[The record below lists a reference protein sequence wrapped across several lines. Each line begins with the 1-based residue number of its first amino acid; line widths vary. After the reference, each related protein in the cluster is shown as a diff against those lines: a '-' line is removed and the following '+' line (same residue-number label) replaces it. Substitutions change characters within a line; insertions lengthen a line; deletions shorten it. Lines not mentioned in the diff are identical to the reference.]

1 MSKAV
6 KRCSATTS
14 ASSSSPVVFNLS
26 SQCSH
31 DLSLKQ
37 PTDPDW
43 RFLSLLPLF
52 ISPRFPLPEVFMM
65 AHEGDR
71 RGKNILSFFKP
82 KVGGHTSPHNNAVQS
97 VEGLRN
103 VGRHIDKVINAQ
115 SAEEIQKN
123 RLRLKATIESVR
135 WLSLQACAFTG
146 HDESPD
152 SKNRGNLIEMIKLM
166 GKLNVEIND
175 VVLENAPK
183 NAKYTSPTIQ
193 KKFCIFSLIR

>member
-52 ISPRFPLPEVFMM
+52 ISPRFPLP
-65 AHEGDR
+65 
-71 RGKNILSFFKP
+71 
-82 KVGGHTSPHNNAVQS
+82 GGHTSPHNNAVQS

>member
-37 PTDPDW
+37 PTDSPL
-43 RFLSLLPLF
+43 RTTEPEKLFCRSRLAISLSSPSVYLSKIPTPRCVLLN
-52 ISPRFPLPEVFMM
+52 
-65 AHEGDR
+65 H
-71 RGKNILSFFKP
+71 
-82 KVGGHTSPHNNAVQS
+82 VGGHTSPHNNAVQS